1 MPEFAKS
8 EQQFKRENFPY
19 PKPQEQIG
27 FELWLSKVTNPST
40 GTYYQLSD
48 LPAENRRNTPLL
60 TSESQKQEKDGN
72 PVNYPIKHVLQ
83 MVRVQA
89 ADEKEYLSSFQE
101 WFAIDKLGNELNEGI
116 RAPET
121 WDNYTFTRSYIPKDK
136 NNPDGPKEPK
146 VTGIKSIVHEFT
158 MPFTTENADRLYE
171 MRRTKAPGSVSLS
184 IKRVGWDGTPMGHV
198 YQVEK
203 YEDLISKKFDDL
215 WEYMSAPIYR
225 SNIDDHKDG
234 LNSSHIG

>member
-1 MPEFAKS
+1 M
-8 EQQFKRENFPY
+8 
-19 PKPQEQIG
+19 
-27 FELWLSKVTNPST
+27 TNPST

-60 TSESQKQEKDGN
+60 TSKSQEKDGN
-72 PVNYPIKHVLQ
+72 PVTYPIKHVIQ

-101 WFAIDKLGNELNEGI
+101 WFAIDKLGNELNDTI

-121 WDNYTFTRSYIPKDK
+121 RDNYTFIRNYMPKDR
-136 NNPDGPKEPK
+136 NNPDGPKEPR
-146 VTGIKSIVHEFT
+146 VTGIKSVTHEFT
-158 MPFTTENADRLYE
+158 MPFTTENADKLYE

-184 IKRVGWDGTPMGHV
+184 IKRVGWDGNTLGHV

-203 YEDLISKKFDDL
+203 YEDFISKKFDDL
-215 WEYMSAPIYR
+215 WDYMSVQSTR
-225 SNIDDHKDG
+225 SDIDHKS
-234 LNSSHIG
+234 LNGSHIG